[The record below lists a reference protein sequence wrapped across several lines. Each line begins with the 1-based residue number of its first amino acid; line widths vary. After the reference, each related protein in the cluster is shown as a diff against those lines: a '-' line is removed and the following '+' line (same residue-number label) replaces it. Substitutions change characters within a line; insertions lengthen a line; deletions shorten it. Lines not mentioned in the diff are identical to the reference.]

1 MEPTEANSV
10 WSERLLME
18 EFQYNLLFPWFV
30 GLTMDDRPSG
40 GSGLTPWS
48 AG

>member
-1 MEPTEANSV
+1 
-10 WSERLLME
+10 ME

-40 GSGLTPWS
+40 GSGLTPLS